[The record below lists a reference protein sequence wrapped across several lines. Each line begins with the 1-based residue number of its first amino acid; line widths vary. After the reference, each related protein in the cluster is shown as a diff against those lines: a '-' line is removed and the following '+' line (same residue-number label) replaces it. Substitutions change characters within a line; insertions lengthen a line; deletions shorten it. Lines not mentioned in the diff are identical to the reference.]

1 MALPKNSKADGVFI
15 VKIKMKAVIV
25 EQSKEL
31 HGEIIVGWA
40 LNGQK
45 AVPTSDGNKLTNL
58 VR

>member
-1 MALPKNSKADGVFI
+1 MPKNSKADGVFI

-31 HGEIIVGWA
+31 HGEIIVGWV